1 MPDERRRNRS
11 TIGQRSVHQKFSSSF
26 RDTVY
31 QRVDHSLGRRVLSSH
46 LLKTRTSSRP
56 FQPSAIRHG
65 IDVSQRNSCPLL
77 FCPLTPNSHRGDPTE
92 TRQSGDAN
100 KKNTRGGCFFFF
112 SRFVVDVVVVG
123 CSADYLV
130 HGSATDPPPLPT
142 DDSSIAVRTVGERG
156 PFTGRWWT
164 INRVNPS
171 SATL

>member
-112 SRFVVDVVVVG
+112 
-123 CSADYLV
+123 LV
-130 HGSATDPPPLPT
+130 LLSMLLLLAALPITWYTDRRRTPLPSPPT
-142 DDSSIAVRTVGERG
+142 ILRLRCEQLANGVRLLEDG
-156 PFTGRWWT
+156 GR
-164 INRVNPS
+164 
-171 SATL
+171 